1 MHGCESDS
9 MFALKAVV
17 KQKPIPIL
25 MGALLVTISVFGYQ
39 LRIFEAPISEASGQN
54 FHSYQNAIWNMI
66 ITMTSVGYGDIYP
79 KTFFGRIVGVTIC
92 FWGVLI
98 LSFFVVTV
106 TNILS
111 FSINE
116 EKAFKVLCQL

>member
-1 MHGCESDS
+1 
-9 MFALKAVV
+9 
-17 KQKPIPIL
+17 
-25 MGALLVTISVFGYQ
+25 
-39 LRIFEAPISEASGQN
+39 
-54 FHSYQNAIWNMI
+54 MI

-79 KTFFGRIVGVTIC
+79 KTFFGRIVGVMIC

-116 EKAFKVLCQL
+116 EKAFNVLCRLQLKSELKIKAVSVLQAAYIYRNCKNENKDSGFVLSKFRNFRTHLINFK

>member
-1 MHGCESDS
+1 
-9 MFALKAVV
+9 
-17 KQKPIPIL
+17 
-25 MGALLVTISVFGYQ
+25 
-39 LRIFEAPISEASGQN
+39 
-54 FHSYQNAIWNMI
+54 MI

-79 KTFFGRIVGVTIC
+79 KTFFGRIVGVMIC

-116 EKAFKVLCQL
+116 EKAFSALCRLQLKSELKIKAVSVLQAAYIYRNCKNENKDSGFVLSKFRNFRTHLINLK